1 MMSEKLQLVSR
12 NLTRKEFQLH
22 QGELFLCHLERPIYI
37 LELTEKEVRY
47 MPVSSVSHCILK
59 EERERM
65 KQMED
70 IYLRLSEWSLKVMKI
85 VEVEGMTY

>member
-1 MMSEKLQLVSR
+1 
-12 NLTRKEFQLH
+12 
-22 QGELFLCHLERPIYI
+22 
-37 LELTEKEVRY
+37 
-47 MPVSSVSHCILK
+47 MPVLSVSHCILK
-59 EERERM
+59 EERQRM